1 MPKPDV
7 GACEGISDGG
17 LREESGKRWIPI
29 TGCLIMLKVER
40 NTRRLQESWPSTA
53 VSKNMTSS
61 GRIL

>member
-7 GACEGISDGG
+7 DACEGISDWGAS
-17 LREESGKRWIPI
+17 RRKRQALDPNYRMPDYAE
-29 TGCLIMLKVER
+29 GR

-53 VSKNMTSS
+53 VGKKMTSS